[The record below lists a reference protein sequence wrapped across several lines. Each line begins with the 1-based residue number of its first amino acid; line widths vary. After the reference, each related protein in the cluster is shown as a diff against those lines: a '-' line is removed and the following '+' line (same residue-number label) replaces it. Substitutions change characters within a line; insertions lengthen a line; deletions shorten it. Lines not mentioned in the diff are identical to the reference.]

1 MKRILALLLVVIGL
15 SGCGGFLAQ
24 STGHDVDG
32 PYPGGF
38 GIDIYN
44 NTGTAMWLMYRGE
57 EVAILGPGQGKR
69 IQVGY
74 YFSHSYTFM
83 GKIRHKGTFCL
94 TDKSVY
100 VSENYNK
107 TPNTIFNQDDFRCP
121 RVERKQR

>member
-1 MKRILALLLVVIGL
+1 MKRILVLLLLVIGL

-44 NTGTAMWLMYRGE
+44 NTGTAMWVMYRSKE
-57 EVAILGPGQGKR
+57 IALLGPGQGTR

-74 YFSHSYTFM
+74 YFNHTYTII
-83 GKIRHKGTFCL
+83 GKIRHKNTFCL
-94 TDKSVY
+94 IDKSVY
-100 VSENYNK
+100 VSENYNR
-107 TPNTIFNQDDFRCP
+107 TPNIVFNQGSFDCP
-121 RVERKQR
+121 LVK